1 MSDKLKKRI
10 HLIYGTVLS
19 SLLILTGMLLMA
31 SCVSVYKLGD
41 RPFTSEN
48 ISSAFSKIAIPV
60 WVTVGAVITGAVL
73 QLLLPAVDSKPKAL
87 RDKKVILSC
96 LQEKLDV
103 KSCRQETIHAIN
115 KEQKLRAVLRAVAV
129 ILCVISALP
138 AVLYSFNFNN
148 FNENLNASVIAAC
161 AWVLPCS
168 FIIMGICVVLTYL
181 ENASFDRHIGHVR
194 VALSESKGTS
204 AVETS
209 PHRRS
214 RAKIVTGIRIALA
227 VITLVFII
235 VGIFNGGMADVLT
248 KAVNICTE
256 CIGLG

>member
-19 SLLILTGMLLMA
+19 SLLILTGVLLMA

-87 RDKKVILSC
+87 RDKKVILSR
-96 LQEKLDV
+96 LQEKLDIQ
-103 KSCRQETIHAIN
+103 SCHRETIRAIN
-115 KEQKLRAVLRAVAV
+115 KEQKLRAVLRTVAV

-161 AWVLPCS
+161 VWVLPCS
-168 FIIMGICVVLTYL
+168 FIIMGVCIVLTYL
-181 ENASFDRHIGHVR
+181 ENASYNRQITFVKA
-194 VALSESKGTS
+194 ALAESKGTG
-204 AVETS
+204 TS
-209 PHRRS
+209 QASPRR
-214 RAKIVTGIRIALA
+214 RANFKILVGFRIALA
-227 VITLVFII
+227 VAALVFI
-235 VGIFNGGMADVLT
+235 VMGIFNGGMADVLT